1 MINPEDINV
10 LVDYLRGETVDN
22 KAIDRITKKLELIK
36 KQIDIQESQ
45 RQELLKIRED
55 LEALDKEDK

>member
-1 MINPEDINV
+1 MINPEDITV
-10 LVDYLRGETVDN
+10 LVAYLRGETVED
-22 KAIDRITKKLELIK
+22 KAVDKITKKLELIK
-36 KQIDIQESQ
+36 KQLDIQESQ

>member
-10 LVDYLRGETVDN
+10 LVDYLRGETVDD

-36 KQIDIQESQ
+36 KQLDIQESQ